1 MSSITDIESTVNTL
15 SAASDDLKKAAKD
28 DLEVRRAKRA
38 EEKKKAE
45 KKTAEEKLEK
55 ITEAA
60 ALETGEGTSIEG
72 ATINVAVDGVTPST
86 GITGTTGVS
95 VDEKA

>member
-60 ALETGEGTSIEG
+60 ASETAEGTSIEG

-86 GITGTTGVS
+86 GITGTTRVS